1 MDEKSIWI
9 QLKQGDKS
17 AFEYIY
23 RTYAPV
29 LFRYGKL
36 YTTNN
41 TIIEDAIQDLFIYI
55 WNKKSHL
62 SDLSVLEPYLHI
74 ALRNRIFKQ
83 LNKEFVYTDF
93 DYEELATLLNYQ
105 EEISLDATDA
115 LSQQIKVLYDNLPVR
130 QREVI
135 HYRFIC
141 GMSIAEIGVLMNMNA
156 QSVQNLLQRAL
167 KKSATIIDVR
177 NLYVIASVLS
187 II

>member
-1 MDEKSIWI
+1 MDEKNLWI
-9 QLKQGDKS
+9 QLKQGDKT

-23 RTYAPV
+23 RTYARV

-36 YTTNN
+36 YTQSN

-55 WNKKSHL
+55 WNNKSQL
-62 SDLSVLEPYLHI
+62 SDLVNLEPYLHI

-83 LNKEFVYTDF
+83 LNKEFVYADF
-93 DYEELATLLNYQ
+93 EDEVLAGSLIYQ
-105 EEISLDATDA
+105 DDFSLDSTDE
-115 LSQQIKVLYDNLPVR
+115 LSKQIKVLYDKLPVR
-130 QREVI
+130 QKEVI

-167 KKSATIIDVR
+167 KKSA
-177 NLYVIASVLS
+177 S
-187 II
+187 IINARDLYAVACILMLS